1 MILLALLSGSA
12 IARDVD
18 PGQGAVSVQNDEAG
32 SVLLV
37 DGEPFLVRGMNWDHS
52 PVGTNY
58 RYSLWVQDDAVIERV
73 LGREMPLLR
82 AMGVNAIRQYD
93 DIPPRWVAWIY
104 ERYGIRT
111 MVNPLFGRYG
121 LQIDG
126 RWVPNVDYS
135 NPAHRAAIREATLA
149 AVERFKGTPG
159 VLLYV
164 LGNENNYGL
173 SWSSFEIEQLPVGER
188 DTARARYLYS
198 LFGEVVDAIHAADPT
213 HPVAIANGD
222 VQYIDLIASE
232 VPHLDIFG
240 TNVYRGASARDLY
253 AVVRQKLG
261 IPVLYTEFGADAFD
275 AHANR
280 EDALTQARYVL
291 REWTDL
297 YQHVRGQPADS
308 FGVAGNAIGG
318 FVFQWSDGW
327 WKYKQDERL
336 DVHDTNAS
344 WSNGGYTEDW
354 AEGRNNMNEE
364 WFGICAKGPA
374 EADGTYSIVP
384 RPAYY
389 ALQSAWSLDP
399 YAAGLN
405 PAAIADRFAAVDPA
419 VYLPTYETA
428 AAAGAATLL
437 SKAYVRDLRLD
448 TWTFLTKDSRT
459 GEPASFD
466 HTESATFDLGVRPAP
481 GVEGHVAV
489 NVLGNVA
496 SNPIDAIRYESRG
509 RGLVQAGPD
518 GLDLSALDRVRLY
531 QAGLSWDNPY
541 FHLDLY
547 HRTGHFHW
555 GYEGDSFGFYRD
567 AYYGDAI
574 DIYDADA
581 PTGVEIH
588 GKQALEGAAI
598 AFGPQVY
605 WGANPTVIAK
615 YRRAT
620 GPLTWTAIHQ
630 EDVAAQAQ
638 VTSSRAIPQ
647 PVGRK
652 SALSL
657 ETAAGGVKLQVA
669 GILAG
674 TEHLGD
680 AYTETVTA
688 AETGK
693 SYSDS
698 GYHVLKDT
706 IRMSD
711 TLGAK
716 AKVSFETGRVHAY
729 ALGTYRGLVAGGGPD
744 PTTTFTGWS
753 LKDGGSG
760 NVIAGLAGVALDVGH
775 LQIAPNALVQ
785 QPLVG
790 PLPSVAAQW
799 DGATGWYNPALTPRN
814 IVDDPFVVDSN
825 RKTVG
830 GELLLVW
837 DPTPAT
843 WFWAWDAAVQ
853 EDAPLAGS
861 LDIVY
866 RHQPTSRDATIGFT
880 EDGTL
885 FTFAAAPAAANVW
898 DATLKLTGRP
908 ARDLRLLATLYAG
921 QGQSTGQD
929 DRLVFRYGAEVTV
942 WWKQTALQLVGRVND
957 WGPYDYYRT
966 FNLTYPLQ
974 TAADLST
981 GLNGLRL
988 PLAGTRLGV
997 RGTYRTLDAY
1007 SPAADTPLGG
1017 DPNGSEFEL
1026 STYLRVGL

>member
-12 IARDVD
+12 AAVE
-18 PGQGAVSVQNDEAG
+18 PAATEPAVSVQTDTAG

-37 DGEPFLVRGMNWDHS
+37 DGAPFLVRGMNWDHS
-52 PVGTNY
+52 PIGTNY
-58 RYSLWVQDDAVIERV
+58 RYSLWTQDDAVIERV
-73 LGREMPLLR
+73 LEREMPLLR

-93 DIPPRWVAWIY
+93 DIPPRWVAWIH

-135 NPAHRAAIREATLA
+135 DPAHRKAIRDATMA
-149 AVERFKGTPG
+149 AVERFKSTPG
-159 VLLYV
+159 VLMYV

-198 LFGEVVDAIHAADPT
+198 LYGEVVDAIHAADPA

-222 VQYIDLIASE
+222 AQYIDLIAAE
-232 VPHLDIFG
+232 VPNLDIFG

-253 AVVRQKLG
+253 AVVHDKLG
-261 IPVLYTEFGADAFD
+261 VPVLYTEFGADAFD
-275 AHANR
+275 ARANR
-280 EDALTQARYVL
+280 EDALTQARYL
-291 REWTDL
+291 LDQWTDL
-297 YQHVRGQPADS
+297 YQHVRGQP
-308 FGVAGNAIGG
+308 VGNAIGG

-344 WSNGGYTEDW
+344 WSNGGYAEDW

-364 WFGICAKGPA
+364 WFGICAKGPLDT
-374 EADGTYSIVP
+374 DGTYPLYP

-389 ALQSAWSLDP
+389 ALQQVWSLDP
-399 YAAGLN
+399 YEPALTG
-405 PAAIADRFAAVDPA
+405 AAIAERVGAVDPA
-419 VYLPTYETA
+419 VYLPTYQTA
-428 AAAGAATLL
+428 AAAGASTLL
-437 SKAYVRDLRLD
+437 SRAYVRDLRLD
-448 TWTFLTKDSRT
+448 VWTFLTRDTRT
-459 GEPASFD
+459 GEAATFD
-466 HTESATFDLGVRPAP
+466 HTESATADLGVRPAP

-509 RGLVQAGPD
+509 RALVQAGPD
-518 GLDLSALDRVRLY
+518 GLDLSALERVRLY
-531 QAGLSWDNPY
+531 QAGLSWDNPL

-555 GYEGDSFGFYRD
+555 GYEGDAFGFYRD

-574 DIYDADA
+574 DVYDADA
-581 PTGVEIH
+581 PSGVEIH
-588 GKQALEGAAI
+588 GKQALEGAAL

-620 GPLTWTAIHQ
+620 GPLTWTVIHQ

-657 ETAAGGVKLQVA
+657 ETGAGAFKLQLG

-674 TEHLGD
+674 TEHLGET
-680 AYTETVTA
+680 YTEVVPA
-688 AETGK
+688 AEGGE

-706 IRMSD
+706 VRMAD
-711 TLGAK
+711 TLGAR
-716 AKVSFETGRVHAY
+716 AKVSVEAGRLHAY

-760 NVIAGLAGVALDVGH
+760 NVIAGLAGVAVDVGT

-790 PLPSVAAQW
+790 PLPSIDARW
-799 DGATGWYNPALTPRN
+799 DGSTGWFNPAITPRN

-825 RKTVG
+825 RRTVG
-830 GELLLVW
+830 GELLLVL

-843 WFWAWDAAVQ
+843 WFWSWDQAAQ
-853 EDAPLAGS
+853 EDAPLAGA
-861 LDIVY
+861 LDLTY

-885 FTFAAAPAAANVW
+885 FTFAASPPAANVW
-898 DATLKLTGRP
+898 DATLKLVGHP
-908 ARDLRLLATLYAG
+908 ARDVRVLATLYAG

-929 DRLVFRYGAEVTV
+929 ARLVFRYGADATL
-942 WWKQTALQLVGRVND
+942 WWKQSALQLIGRVND

-988 PLAGTRLGV
+988 PLAGTRLGL
-997 RGTYRTLDAY
+997 RGTLRTLDAY
-1007 SPAADTPLGG
+1007 SPDADTRG
-1017 DPNGSEFEL
+1017 DSGAEYEL
-1026 STYLRVGL
+1026 ATYLRVGL